1 MSEYQKIKNPITN
14 RFVSTG
20 SYLGKKIIQK
30 YISMLGG
37 GAISNDVDYSPVPS
51 RFDSAQ
57 SFHNDSDDE
66 ESVNQTRFGR
76 VESDSDWAPSRFDSA
91 QSFHNDSDDEES
103 VNQTRFGRVES
114 DSDWA
119 PSRFDSAQSFH
130 NDSDDDEPI
139 ERFHT
144 AKEEPEDDSDSD
156 EHTN

>member
-57 SFHNDSDDE
+57 SF
-66 ESVNQTRFGR
+66 Q
-76 VESDSDWAPSRFDSA
+76 
-91 QSFHNDSDDEES
+91 NDSDDEES